1 MLGSKAVVL
10 FCFEIL
16 DKPEKDKNTAHNTVL
31 GSAVRYFGDVEQ
43 QACFRHFRTN
53 AVVLHL
59 FGIVKWDVK

>member
-1 MLGSKAVVL
+1 MGSKAVVL

-43 QACFRHFRTN
+43 QACFRHFRMN
-53 AVVLHL
+53 VVVFDL
-59 FGIVKWDVK
+59 FGIVKWVVK